1 MKLYQLFLPW
11 LVALGAVAAQ
21 LQVSKKPDA
30 SASPQQ
36 SSIGY
41 QYSTLLTS
49 MIRQPDLGLPN
60 TATDTATD
68 DQNELDAADS
78 DSDDSDSEH
87 AADGQA
93 DMLDADYDSDD
104 TDSELVASASSD
116 KGHPKKHDPDD
127 DEDGDDKKE
136 RKEEKKEEKQERKE
150 AKKNATR
157 VKWYK
162 QPNCK
167 RPSRRSHKRMPLG
180 ECRKMHKVAAYKFKG
195 SKKKH
200 GKKDKD
206 DDDDDADVEYGTNCT
221 MKFYNDKKCQSQVF
235 IHSGPVDTAAGCI
248 NIGRTDND
256 NPDGK
261 KEKKEKKR
269 KIWSAMLTCGD
280 EDDDDNSSN
289 SVGSSL
295 SRTAAGVSKT
305 TGLASTKAAGTKKG
319 SKTSSGVYPTE
330 SDKNDDE
337 DSDDEGEEPGT
348 EVKEPIT
355 TKAGTKKSS
364 KTTLTAEPTE
374 THKNDDESDKEPGTE
389 DKDSDSGW
397 KELEPE
403 DKKPDDDTAN

>member
-11 LVALGAVAAQ
+11 LVALGAVTAQ

-49 MIRQPDLGLPN
+49 IIRQPDLGLPN

-180 ECRKMHKVAAYKFKG
+180 ECRKMHKVAAYKLKG

-221 MKFYNDKKCQSQVF
+221 MKFYNDKKCQNQVF

-261 KEKKEKKR
+261 KERKEKKR
-269 KIWSAMLTCGD
+269 KIWSAMLTCED
-280 EDDDDNSSN
+280 EDEDDNSSN
-289 SVGSSL
+289 PVGSSL

-305 TGLASTKAAGTKKG
+305 TGLASTKA
-319 SKTSSGVYPTE
+319 
-330 SDKNDDE
+330 SD
-337 DSDDEGEEPGT
+337 GEPAT
-348 EVKEPIT
+348 EVKEPTT

-374 THKNDDESDKEPGTE
+374 THKSDDESDKEPGTE